1 MTTTACY
8 ARSWPGVKH
17 DTSIMLI
24 QLQIHNFVIIE
35 QLVLQFESGMTVL
48 TGETGAGKS
57 ILIDA
62 IGLVLGDKAETAMIR
77 DNQDRAEIAALF
89 NVETS
94 TQILQILEEQ
104 AITVDDNEL
113 TIRRVISRDGRSRA
127 FVNSSPVPVQL
138 LKTLGELLIDIHGQH
153 AHQSLM
159 HRNSQRNLLDSYAGH
174 KAELESVKSAWALWH
189 AASRQLAQTSSDSG
203 NHEATIA
210 LLQYQV
216 GELEELHL
224 EAGEYSRLEDDLK
237 RLTNASRLQQTS
249 AMVLASLEENEISVE
264 ASLHNA
270 IREIKDLARF
280 DTSLSTVLDLLDTA
294 SIQLAEAVTELKSCS
309 SRFESDPEQLQQ
321 VSTRL
326 DLLHDMARKHHV
338 PVQQLA
344 GHLQQLQNQLERL
357 NNSSETVSKLLQQQA
372 QAHHLYQQTAKK
384 LTDSRV
390 KAAKAMAQEVSVQ
403 LHGLGMSEARFIV
416 EITASG
422 DEAPQSGGYDHVE
435 FLVSMNPGH
444 APQPLRKVA
453 SGGELSRVS
462 LAIQIVS
469 KDEQAIPT
477 LIFDEVDAGIGGGTA
492 EIVGKLLHD
501 LARHSQV
508 FCVTHL
514 PQVASQAHQHFQV
527 SKHIV
532 GGITEVQVKPLR
544 GDARIDE
551 ISRMLGGVKISD
563 KTRAHAKEMLG
574 QLAKA

>member
-1 MTTTACY
+1 
-8 ARSWPGVKH
+8 
-17 DTSIMLI
+17 MLI

-62 IGLVLGDKAETAMIR
+62 IGLVFGDKAETAMIR
-77 DNQDRAEIAALF
+77 DSQDKAEIAALF
-89 NVETS
+89 NIEKS
-94 TQILQILEEQ
+94 RPILQILEEQ

-113 TIRRVISRDGRSRA
+113 TIRRVITRDGRSRA
-127 FVNSSPVPVQL
+127 FVNSSPVSVQL
-138 LKTLGELLIDIHGQH
+138 LRTLGELLIDIHGQH

-159 HRNSQRNLLDSYAGH
+159 NRNAQRALLDSYAGH
-174 KAELESVKSAWALWH
+174 TAELAAVNSAWAIWH
-189 AASRQLAQTSSDSG
+189 ASSRQLAQTNSASG
-203 NHEATIA
+203 NHEATLA

-224 EAGEYSRLEDDLK
+224 EVDEHTRLDDEFK
-237 RLTNASRLQQTS
+237 RLTNASRLQQSS
-249 AMVLASLEENEISVE
+249 ATVIASLEENEISVE

-270 IREIKDLARF
+270 IRELKDIVRF
-280 DTSLSTVLDLLDTA
+280 DSSLSAVIELLDTA
-294 SIQLAEAVTELKSCS
+294 SIQLAEAVAELKSCC
-309 SRFESDPEQLQQ
+309 SRFESDPEQLLQ
-321 VSTRL
+321 VSARL
-326 DLLHDMARKHHV
+326 DLLHDVARKHHV

-344 GHLQQLQNQLERL
+344 QHLQHLQSQLDQL

-372 QAHHLYQQTAKK
+372 QTLQLYQQTAEK
-384 LTDSRV
+384 LSGCRTE
-390 KAAKAMAQEVSVQ
+390 AAKAMALEVSAQ
-403 LHGLGMSEARFIV
+403 LHRLGMPEARFII
-416 EITASG
+416 ENTRSG
-422 DEAPQSGGYDHVE
+422 DEVPQSGGFDHVE

-492 EIVGKLLHD
+492 EIVGKLLQD
-501 LARHSQV
+501 LARNSQV

-527 SKHIV
+527 SKHIAR
-532 GGITEVQVKPLR
+532 GTTEVQVKPLR

-563 KTRAHAKEMLG
+563 KTRAHAKEMLS

>member
-1 MTTTACY
+1 
-8 ARSWPGVKH
+8 
-17 DTSIMLI
+17 MLI
-24 QLQIHNFVIIE
+24 QLQIQNFVIID
-35 QLVLQFESGMTVL
+35 QLDLQFENGMTVL

-62 IGLVLGDKAETAMIR
+62 LGLVLGDKAETAMIR
-77 DNQDRAEIAALF
+77 DNQDKAEIAAIF
-89 NVETS
+89 NIEKS
-94 TQILQILEEQ
+94 AQILQILDEQ

-127 FVNSSPVPVQL
+127 FVNSSPVPVQI

-159 HRNSQRNLLDSYAGH
+159 NRNAQRGLLDSYAAH
-174 KAELESVKSAWALWH
+174 TAELEAVNNAWSLWH
-189 AASRQLAQTSSDSG
+189 TASRQLAQTGSTSG

-216 GELEELHL
+216 RELEGLHL
-224 EAGEYSRLEDDLK
+224 EAGEHSRLEEDFK

-249 AMVLASLEENEISVE
+249 ATVLASLEESEISVE
-264 ASLHNA
+264 AGLHNA
-270 IREIKDLARF
+270 IRELKDIARF
-280 DTSLSTVLDLLDTA
+280 DSSLSTVIELLDTA

-309 SRFESDPEQLQQ
+309 SRFESDPEQLLQ
-321 VSTRL
+321 VGARL

-338 PVQQLA
+338 PMQQLA
-344 GHLQQLQNQLERL
+344 EHLQQLQGQLDQL
-357 NNSSETVSKLLQQQA
+357 NNSSATVSKLLQQQA
-372 QAHHLYQQTAKK
+372 QAQALYQQAAKK
-384 LTDSRV
+384 LSSSRAR
-390 KAAKAMAQEVSVQ
+390 AAKAMAREVSTQ
-403 LHGLGMSEARFIV
+403 LHGLGMPDARFII
-416 EITASG
+416 EITPSG
-422 DEAPQSGGYDHVE
+422 DEAPQSGGYDQVE

-444 APQPLRKVA
+444 VPQALRKVA
-453 SGGELSRVS
+453 SGGELSRIS

-492 EIVGKLLHD
+492 EIVGKLLQD

-527 SKHIV
+527 SKQTAK
-532 GGITEVQVKPLR
+532 GTTEVLVNPLR

-563 KTRAHAKEMLG
+563 KTRAHAKEMLA